1 MVETQQHQEPIRH
14 AQEAADQAI
23 LLADNA
29 VHHLH
34 EAINQA
40 DPQHIQAAQDAM
52 GHALHQVMD
61 AREQLQAY
69 NNESYGQQ
77 IKQTLQQLD
86 QSLQVLKSDENHY
99 EFPKQVR

>member
-14 AQEAADQAI
+14 AQEAADEAI

-29 VHHLH
+29 VQRLH
-34 EAINQA
+34 EALNHA
-40 DPQHIQAAQDAM
+40 DPQHIQAAQDAI
-52 GHALHQVMD
+52 GHALNQVID

-86 QSLQVLKSDENHY
+86 QSLQVLESDDNQY
-99 EFPKQVR
+99 QFPKQVR